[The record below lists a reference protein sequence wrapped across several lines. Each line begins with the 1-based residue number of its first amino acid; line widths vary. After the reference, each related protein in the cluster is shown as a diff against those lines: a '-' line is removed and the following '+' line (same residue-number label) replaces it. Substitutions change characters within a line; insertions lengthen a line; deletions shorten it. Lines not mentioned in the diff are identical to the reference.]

1 MSPKDTAIYISDLI
15 LDKKGTDIKII
26 DISEI
31 TSISDIIVICTSDSD
46 PKTKAIYDHII
57 KDLRTHKIRP
67 IHTEGQDN
75 LNWVLIDYVDILV
88 MIFSEESR
96 IYYQMERLWADGK
109 IIDPKK

>member
-46 PKTKAIYDHII
+46 PKTKAIYDHISVGSAY
-57 KDLRTHKIRP
+57 
-67 IHTEGQDN
+67 EN
-75 LNWVLIDYVDILV
+75 LNKIKKYASRFNGVDEPTKAHRKHLVYLIDKALDT
-88 MIFSEESR
+88 
-96 IYYQMERLWADGK
+96 
-109 IIDPKK
+109 